1 MMDLGPHAEFIWLS
15 YAAAVVVVAALMVWA
30 FGGEARN
37 RAKLAELERRG
48 ITRRSRGL
56 QQDDASSGDA
66 R

>member
-1 MMDLGPHAEFIWLS
+1 MDLGPHAEFIWLS

-48 ITRRSRGL
+48 ITRRSRGQ